1 MKKIVLTLCAALI
14 CTAGL
19 SAHSQQT
26 GPAAPKPEAKVEA
39 PSPAGNW
46 NMSLD
51 AGQGPMDIAV
61 TLKLDGKKITGML
74 SSQMGDT
81 ALVGEVGDGGKVT
94 FSISFDGGG
103 GAMELVFIGTMKDA
117 DNATGTMNGPMGE
130 IPFVMK
136 RVKG

>member
-19 SAHSQQT
+19 SAQAQQT